1 MRDNG
6 PPPQRVHVSESKDQ
20 GQTWSMVYDH
30 PQLKNPGSGLELMN
44 LHDGRFLAIYN
55 DTEDGRHSLAVSI
68 SEDEGKTYKWT
79 RHLEKDP
86 PNGGRYHY
94 PSITQAEDGM
104 LHATYSYFVKNDAGE
119 EVKSIK
125 YARFNL
131 EWMLAELPESD

>member
-1 MRDNG
+1 
-6 PPPQRVHVSESKDQ
+6 
-20 GQTWSMVYDH
+20 
-30 PQLKNPGSGLELMN
+30 MN
-44 LHDGRFLAIYN
+44 LNDGRFLAIYN

-68 SEDEGKTYKWT
+68 SEDEGKTYQWT

-86 PNGGRYHY
+86 PDGGRYHY

-125 YARFNL
+125 YAQFNL
-131 EWMLAELPESD
+131 DWVLEESPTTQ

>member
-1 MRDNG
+1 
-6 PPPQRVHVSESKDQ
+6 
-20 GQTWSMVYDH
+20 MVYDH
-30 PQLKNPGSGLELMN
+30 PELKNPGAGLELMN
-44 LHDGRFLAIYN
+44 LNDGRFLAIYN

-68 SEDEGKTYKWT
+68 SEDEGKTYQWT

-86 PNGGRYHY
+86 PDGGRYHY

-125 YARFNL
+125 YAQFNL
-131 EWMLAELPESD
+131 DWVLEESPTTQ